1 MMKEIVSYN
10 KIEAIPYYDYNG
22 LWAAVFT
29 KTNYHIPTLN
39 TQFNRFK
46 EFE

>member
-1 MMKEIVSYN
+1 MMKEIISFN
-10 KIEAIPYYDYNG
+10 KIEAIPYNDYSG
-22 LWAAVFT
+22 LWEAVFA
-29 KTNYHIPTLN
+29 KTSYHISRLS